1 MGRMTF
7 ENGKSSEER

>member
-7 ENGKSSEER
+7 ENGKSSGER